1 MVKNTK
7 KFVIRLYKKNYLK
20 FFFYFDKILMG
31 CDVMKTLFI
40 DTHSELLTVGVL
52 IEDKLNKKEIESY
65 NSHSVLLL
73 PLLETILKEENIEI
87 EDLDRIIVVNGP
99 GSFTGIRIG
108 LTVAKTIGYAKKIP
122 VYPISSLKAY
132 LVSTDTEEDKMAVI
146 EDNKGYYIC
155 VYDKDNNE
163 KLEEQYVD
171 EIDEYNYNVVPEI
184 LDIHKIC
191 EYTSTFEPIKINAL
205 KANYVK
211 KIEVE
216 K

>member
-1 MVKNTK
+1 M
-7 KFVIRLYKKNYLK
+7 K
-20 FFFYFDKILMG
+20 FFFYFDKIFMG

-40 DTHSELLTVGVL
+40 DTHSEVLTIGV
-52 IEDKLNKKEIESY
+52 INGNKLNKKEIESF
-65 NSHSVLLL
+65 NSHSILLL
-73 PLLETILKEENIEI
+73 PLLESILKEESIEI
-87 EDLDRIIVVNGP
+87 DEIERIVVVNGP

-108 LTVAKTIGYAKKIP
+108 LTVAKTLGYAKNIP

-132 LVSTDTEEDKMAVI
+132 LVSNNTNENKMSVI

-163 KLEEQYVD
+163 ILEEQYVD
-171 EIDEYNYNVVPEI
+171 EIDEYNYYVVPKI
-184 LDIHKIC
+184 LDINKIC
-191 EYTSTFEPIKINAL
+191 EYVSTATPVNVNAL